1 MMKKMIVCLLAVL
14 LALPCAMGEQVALP
28 APDASLYE
36 SDPFLRTVTQLMTDY
51 EHARRT
57 ERGYYAPLC
66 DDWSKAITIVTL
78 HMPTVRTEGDRAT
91 VFARVFS
98 GVYALYGG
106 TRMELVT
113 GALVPSRIELEMR
126 EGAWAIVSVRESEDG
141 SHFWP
146 SILEFCD
153 GDELLAR
160 TLTLPVGAQ
169 KQDMAVRLYLN
180 SIGYENAAIE

>member
-14 LALPCAMGEQVALP
+14 LALPCALAEQVALP

-57 ERGYYAPLC
+57 ESGYYAPLC

-113 GALVPSRIELEMR
+113 EPSSPAALI
-126 EGAWAIVSVRESEDG
+126 W
-141 SHFWP
+141 
-146 SILEFCD
+146 
-153 GDELLAR
+153 
-160 TLTLPVGAQ
+160 
-169 KQDMAVRLYLN
+169 K
-180 SIGYENAAIE
+180 